1 MEYHGKNREEIIEDK
16 NDEDLSVREE
26 DQNKKSEKISE
37 NDEMKEDEENSLSDV
52 EVNNVV
58 LGVREGEQKQ
68 TSAPDILHCNICNT
82 DVKKINWN
90 NHKNQFGTQTHSEMC
105 YKCNLLCVTKH
116 GMVIHQRKY
125 HEAGKSV
132 RTCKCTKIIDFSLF
146 HYWDR
151 IWYWENEVLKIGF

>member
-1 MEYHGKNREEIIEDK
+1 MEYHGKNWEEIIEDK

-68 TSAPDILHCNICNT
+68 ISASDILHCN
-82 DVKKINWN
+82 
-90 NHKNQFGTQTHSEMC
+90 
-105 YKCNLLCVTKH
+105 
-116 GMVIHQRKY
+116 
-125 HEAGKSV
+125 
-132 RTCKCTKIIDFSLF
+132 KII
-146 HYWDR
+146 
-151 IWYWENEVLKIGF
+151 ICLKLDCKSNDEK